1 MNTHADTT
9 QDNKSQSVA
18 NDFSEKQI
26 SCEST
31 FQFVDN
37 RPEAVAQ
44 RKIQE
49 IAINSPQ
56 VKKAA
61 QLQRMADYHSDQQPK
76 PIQKKENN
84 TGLPDNLKS
93 GIENL
98 SGFSMDDVKVHYHSN
113 KPAQLQAYAFAQ
125 GTDIHLASGQEKHL
139 PHEAWH
145 VVQQKQGIVKPT
157 MQLKGKVN
165 LNEDPGL
172 EKEADLMGEKALG
185 LDKNNSLKGNRIGD
199 SSSAIQLKPTGTF
212 ISRAVIQRVTTQI
225 LPDAEDGKIGGIAI
239 VGRPPNTFSGS
250 MGDHT
255 TAFTAIASGL
265 ENQLTGKSI
274 VDASTLLAKLVHQLY
289 QLPGIELR
297 DNLPEEH
304 KTKLNKAL
312 EIVHGYVDDFRRFR
326 KSKQQNKAG
335 IFNNPVENED
345 EYEFSAELV
354 THMQGWVDAYLEA
367 RELVPLSTIN
377 TKAIDAALAGKGKGE
392 SANALIKSEKDGDFN
407 YESVIKAAIGLFDA
421 RSAAVVCLLNN
432 QEELNKIAPGVH
444 DELPFEFKRNMLVMQ
459 HIRTLF
465 SLYPNTMNLLDQQD
479 GISELGK
486 NLHQNVNIKA
496 EETINGGQEQKTSQN
511 RGKRAQKEGKRYL
524 TTAISVDENNIIK
537 EIKFGGRGTS
547 PYSNTMGA
555 HTTAW
560 TVLTDVFYSELVG
573 LSLPMATEKIW
584 DISEKA
590 YEDLK
595 KMSSLFQADEKQIH
609 RIQFALGEFGRSQ
622 ELLIE
627 LTKMNKYYEDLQVN
641 DQSQSGEIRIEEDLD
656 FDIQGQQDEENSIEM
671 VDVRENQSSQE
682 DTSMDEIT
690 LYSPWEQLLIMQ
702 EAINHILNLQNLT
715 PGASLFVGNVNAARE
730 GSYRGILLDFLDQQA
745 DEKITFSKEE
755 IQKAIMGLLD
765 LKGLGQHLITT
776 KENLINREKY
786 IYEEGNDKMI
796 DDEDISSEYYEEMK
810 ISEPTGYDFY
820 NSLIQLLTHHFEMIK
835 KAYPGALE
843 YSNLDKLD
851 PDQLYQMSL
860 YYSEEKGFEPDEEID
875 EENY

>member
-18 NDFSEKQI
+18 NEVSQKQN
-26 SCEST
+26 SGEST

-37 RPEAVAQ
+37 RPEAFAQ

-49 IAINSPQ
+49 IAKNSPQ
-56 VKKAA
+56 AKQAA
-61 QLQRMADYHSDQQPK
+61 QLQGMADNHSAQQPK

-93 GIENL
+93 GIESL
-98 SGFSMDDVKVHYHSN
+98 SGFSMDDVKVHYNSN
-113 KPAQLQAYAFAQ
+113 KPAQLQAYAYAQ

-165 LNEDPGL
+165 VNDDAGL
-172 EKEADLMGEKALG
+172 EKEADLMGKKALG
-185 LDKNNSLKGNRIGD
+185 EDKNKSLKGTRIGD
-199 SSSAIQLKPTGTF
+199 SSSAIQLKPRGAS

-265 ENQLTGKSI
+265 ENQLSGKSI

-326 KSKQQNKAG
+326 KSKQQNQAG

-392 SANALIKSEKDGDFN
+392 SANALIKSEKDGEFN

-465 SLYPNTMNLLDQQD
+465 SLYPNTMNLLDQQG

-486 NLHQNVNIKA
+486 NLHQNVDLKA
-496 EETINGGQEQKTSQN
+496 EETVKVGKEQKKTSQKK
-511 RGKRAQKEGKRYL
+511 GKRAQKEGKRYL
-524 TTAISVDENNIIK
+524 TTAISVDENNIIN

-573 LSLPMATEKIW
+573 LSLPEATEKIW
-584 DISEKA
+584 DISVKA

-595 KMSSLFQADEKQIH
+595 KMSSIFQADEKQIY
-609 RIQFALGEFGRSQ
+609 RLQFALGEFSRSQ

-627 LTKMNKYYEDLQVN
+627 LIKMNDYYEELQGN
-641 DQSQSGEIRIEEDLD
+641 DQSQSGENTI
-656 FDIQGQQDEENSIEM
+656 EENSVEM
-671 VDVRENQSSQE
+671 VDVQEDQSSQE
-682 DTSMDEIT
+682 DMSMDEIM
-690 LYSPWEQLLIMQ
+690 LYSPWEQLLILQ

-730 GSYRGILLDFLDQQA
+730 GSYRGILLDFLDQQTNGNI
-745 DEKITFSKEE
+745 KISEEE

-765 LKGLGQHLITT
+765 LKELGQHLETT
-776 KENLINREKY
+776 KENLKGREKY
-786 IYEEGNDKMI
+786 IYEEGNDKML
-796 DDEDISSEYYEEMK
+796 DDEDISSEYYEDMK
-810 ISEPTGYDFY
+810 ISEPTGYDFE
-820 NSLIQLLTHHFEMIK
+820 NSIIQLLTHHFEMIN

-843 YSNLDKLD
+843 YSNLDKLKLD
-851 PDQLYQMSL
+851 ELYNLSL
-860 YYSEEKGFEPDEEID
+860 TYSEEKGFEPDEEID

>member
-18 NDFSEKQI
+18 NDVSQKQI
-26 SCEST
+26 SGEST

-37 RPEAVAQ
+37 RPEALAQ

-49 IAINSPQ
+49 IAKNSPQ
-56 VKKAA
+56 AKQAA
-61 QLQRMADYHSDQQPK
+61 QLQGMADYHSAHQPK

-98 SGFSMDDVKVHYHSN
+98 SGFSMDDVKVHYNSN

-125 GTDIHLASGQEKHL
+125 GTEIHLASGQEKHL

-157 MQLKGKVN
+157 MQLKGKINV
-165 LNEDPGL
+165 NEDAGL

-185 LDKNNSLKGNRIGD
+185 LDKNNSLKGNRVGG
-199 SSSAIQLKPTGTF
+199 SSSAIQLKPTGTS

-326 KSKQQNKAG
+326 KSKQQNQAG

-444 DELPFEFKRNMLVMQ
+444 DELSFEFKRNMLVMQ

-465 SLYPNTMNLLDQQD
+465 SLYPNTMKLLDQQD

-496 EETINGGQEQKTSQN
+496 EETINGGQEQKKSQK

-590 YEDLK
+590 YDDLK

-609 RIQFALGEFGRSQ
+609 RIQFALGEFARSQ

-627 LTKMNKYYEDLQVN
+627 LTEMNRYYEDLQVN
-641 DQSQSGEIRIEEDLD
+641 DQSQSGETMIEEDLN
-656 FDIQGQQDEENSIEM
+656 FDVQGQKDEENNVEM
-671 VDVRENQSSQE
+671 VDMQEDQSSQE
-682 DTSMDEIT
+682 DMSMDEIT

-730 GSYRGILLDFLDQQA
+730 GSYRGILLDFLDQQT
-745 DEKITFSKEE
+745 DGNITFPQKE

-765 LKGLGQHLITT
+765 LKGLDQHLKTT
-776 KENLINREKY
+776 KENLRNRKKY
-786 IYEEGNDKMI
+786 IYEEGNDKML
-796 DDEDISSEYYEEMK
+796 DGEDISSEYYEEMK
-810 ISEPTGYDFY
+810 ISEPTGYDFN
-820 NSLIQLLTHHFEMIK
+820 NSLIQLLLHHFEMIK

-851 PDQLYQMSL
+851 PNQLYQLSL
-860 YYSEEKGFEPDEEID
+860 KYSEEKGFEPDEEID
-875 EENY
+875 EEYY